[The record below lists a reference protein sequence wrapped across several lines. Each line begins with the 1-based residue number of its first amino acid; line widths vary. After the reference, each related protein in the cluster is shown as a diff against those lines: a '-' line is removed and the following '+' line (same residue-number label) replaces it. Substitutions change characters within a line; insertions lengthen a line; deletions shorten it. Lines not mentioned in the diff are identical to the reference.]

1 MLTGRNSDF
10 RLSTSFETT
19 PQFGTTHRPASL
31 WSPPQPLLRVEG
43 IQRDAIHFARA
54 GRGVGGRPAE
64 SGQLCEVAGDF
75 VHRRLHSVVMFHP
88 AEACTIVAADSY
100 RSRSEATFVPS
111 SAWQDVARHARIC
124 KTRSVRRL
132 LPPCSTATQIEFQP
146 PEVKQMARRALF
158 AVVASALVVGGC
170 NAGIVSVPTLQ
181 TILVADEDA
190 FGGSGGVIR
199 VDPTTG
205 AQTVVSSGGNFVD
218 PVGIAVVP

>member
-1 MLTGRNSDF
+1 
-10 RLSTSFETT
+10 
-19 PQFGTTHRPASL
+19 
-31 WSPPQPLLRVEG
+31 
-43 IQRDAIHFARA
+43 
-54 GRGVGGRPAE
+54 
-64 SGQLCEVAGDF
+64 
-75 VHRRLHSVVMFHP
+75 
-88 AEACTIVAADSY
+88 
-100 RSRSEATFVPS
+100 
-111 SAWQDVARHARIC
+111 
-124 KTRSVRRL
+124 
-132 LPPCSTATQIEFQP
+132 
-146 PEVKQMARRALF
+146 MARRALF